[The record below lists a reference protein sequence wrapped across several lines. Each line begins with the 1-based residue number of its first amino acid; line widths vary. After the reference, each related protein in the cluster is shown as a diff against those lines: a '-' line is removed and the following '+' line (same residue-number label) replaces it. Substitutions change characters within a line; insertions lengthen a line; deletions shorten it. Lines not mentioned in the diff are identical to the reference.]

1 MTAAS
6 AAQARR
12 TGVCSGLIRLDFYL
26 PSSLRLDSDMSA
38 TLRGSGRV
46 GGMFLLLL
54 CVPEEQMDRCFE
66 FTLHVLQYS
75 SEHNMQSSC

>member
-1 MTAAS
+1 MSVFAASEKTYAEQNMTAAS

-26 PSSLRLDSDMSA
+26 PSSLRRTDSDMSA

-46 GGMFLLLL
+46 GGDVSPFAV
-54 CVPEEQMDRCFE
+54 CA
-66 FTLHVLQYS
+66 
-75 SEHNMQSSC
+75 